1 MECLVD
7 DGFIE
12 RVGLNMDVFKK
23 QSNFAVIE
31 EGSNTVHFLPTK
43 QKGSNFIKS
52 IKSCK
57 SKFDKNEIIFI
68 INQYTYHDTWY
79 CTKINLLLASD
90 SAELEKEINYIK
102 NLDLSIKNLAK
113 IKPMTN
119 SKCFRGMQMSLKEF
133 GSFPMQEFVFIPS
146 FLSTSQS
153 EKKIYQVLN
162 YFQYVKIS
170 IFLKIFNNSYT
181 LKFLKIKLLSL
192 DIIFTLVLMM
202 FQDF

>member
-1 MECLVD
+1 
-7 DGFIE
+7 
-12 RVGLNMDVFKK
+12 
-23 QSNFAVIE
+23 
-31 EGSNTVHFLPTK
+31 
-43 QKGSNFIKS
+43 
-52 IKSCK
+52 
-57 SKFDKNEIIFI
+57 
-68 INQYTYHDTWY
+68 
-79 CTKINLLLASD
+79 
-90 SAELEKEINYIK
+90 
-102 NLDLSIKNLAK
+102 
-113 IKPMTN
+113 
-119 SKCFRGMQMSLKEF
+119 MSLKEF